1 MTIAV
6 ILAAGRSTR
15 AHRDKLTT
23 MIAGEPLLVHT
34 CRVFQ
39 YHPEI
44 DGIVIVARK
53 NQLRCIQKT
62 MQAAGITKVI
72 SVVAGGQRRQDST
85 AAGLRAALQFVNKN
99 DVVLLHNGA
108 NPFVTDKEI
117 CAVIRAA
124 RKNDAAGVGRPVT
137 STLKK
142 VYGNRV
148 VATVSRR
155 DLFLMETPQGLRAD
169 ILTRCLKKAVS
180 RTEYTDDLML
190 AEICGVKPVI
200 VPASD
205 CNRKV
210 TTVTDMAYA
219 SFVLSKNPP
228 AYRVGL
234 GFDSHCFLQN
244 KKGGVLGGVLVKS
257 MPAVAAESDGD
268 VVLHAIATALSQAIG
283 GGSLGIFAKPI
294 LPSRTKKC
302 NSERYVRTILKRVR
316 QKNLRVHSVGVMVE
330 CAMPKIDPL
339 VSIMKKSIAKILDI
353 NSAFIGITAT
363 SGEGLTPY
371 GKGKGIACTA
381 IVSLLGI

>member
-1 MTIAV
+1 
-6 ILAAGRSTR
+6 
-15 AHRDKLTT
+15 

-124 RKNDAAGVGRPVT
+124 RKNDVAGVGRPVT

-190 AEICGVKPVI
+190 AEICGVKPVV

-205 CNRKV
+205 LNHKV
-210 TTVTDMAYA
+210 TTPADIAYA
-219 SFVLSKNPP
+219 SFILSENPS

-244 KKGGVLGGVLVKS
+244 KKGGVLGGVFVKN

-268 VVLHAIATALSQAIG
+268 VILHAIATALSQAIG
-283 GGSLGIFAKPI
+283 GGSLGTFAKP
-294 LPSRTKKC
+294 LQTKKC
-302 NSERYVRTILKRVR
+302 SSKRYVETILKRVR
-316 QKNLRVHSVGVMVE
+316 QKNLRVHSVGVMIE

-339 VSIMKKSIAKILDI
+339 VSSMKKSIAKILDI
-353 NSAFIGITAT
+353 NSTFIGITAT

-371 GKGKGIACTA
+371 GKSKAIACTA